1 MGIKANNR
9 EKLTQQID
17 ELQCELEK
25 QKQQISQLEEEL
37 AGTKFNLDE
46 RAKELSGIYN
56 ITQLI
61 NDPEN
66 STDHILNQSIEII
79 CSSYLYPE
87 ICCGRILYDG
97 RVFATENFQ
106 ETKWKQSTH
115 SKLSRHE
122 GQLHIEVYYLKEMP
136 ERDEGPFLKEEKN
149 LLITVANELA
159 VCLDR
164 KKAERETFEKAQRF
178 TSLFDSVQDAIF
190 IHDLEGHML
199 EANREACRRL
209 NYSKEELLGM
219 TPMDIDDSVYSA
231 RVPEILDRIKN
242 EGHYKGET
250 VHLTK
255 GKGRIPTEL
264 NANIIDF
271 DGKKAVITVA
281 RDITERKNYEK
292 DLVSAKEKAE
302 ESARLKSSFL
312 ANLSHEIRTPLN
324 AILGFADLLNATNT
338 QEGKKQEYVETI
350 KESGNKLLTIINDI
364 LDISMIESNQVQ
376 LDQQAF
382 GLNNL
387 LEEMGAHL
395 EEKIQSIQKKIEL
408 KTEKQFENGNDLAYS
423 DPQKIHLVFSKLTDN
438 AVKFTPEGTI
448 KIGYTVDEGF
458 IRFYVSDTG
467 IGVPEESINMI
478 FQRFRQLESGMTRR
492 FEGLGLGLSI
502 ARGLVNRMGGQIEFQ
517 SRLNQGSTVT
527 FSIPYKKHEEDV
539 STGKKINDSRTDISQ
554 KTVVVAEDDPTNYY
568 LIREY
573 LADTSAEI
581 WHAQDGRQVVEMCR
595 QQEEID
601 LILMD
606 IKMPVMDGITAL
618 QEIKK
623 LRSGIPV
630 VALTAYA
637 YENDKNNLMEKGFDS
652 YLSKPVDQDQLL
664 NQVKKILTQPS
675 YHGKTDL

>member
-1 MGIKANNR
+1 MGIKAENR
-9 EKLTQQID
+9 EKLTRQID
-17 ELQCELEK
+17 ELQSELEK
-25 QKQQISQLEEEL
+25 QKEQISQLEEEL
-37 AGTKFNLDE
+37 EGKKFNLHE
-46 RAKELSGIYN
+46 RTKELAGIYN

-66 STDHILNQSIEII
+66 STDHILNQSIEIL
-79 CSSYLYPE
+79 CASYLYPE
-87 ICCGRILYDG
+87 VCCGRILYDG
-97 RVFATENFQ
+97 RLFATDNFQ
-106 ETKWKQSTH
+106 KTKWKQATS
-115 SKLSRHE
+115 SKLSRHK
-122 GQLHIEVYYLKEMP
+122 GQLHIEIYYIQEMP
-136 ERDEGPFLKEEKN
+136 DRDEGPFLREEKN

-164 KKAERETFEKAQRF
+164 KKAERETLEKAQRF
-178 TSLFDSVQDAIF
+178 RSLFDSVQDGIF
-190 IHDLEGHML
+190 IHDLEGNML
-199 EANREACRRL
+199 EVNREACRRL
-209 NYSKEELLGM
+209 NYSREELLGM
-219 TPMDIDDSVYSA
+219 TPMDIDDSIYSD
-231 RVPEILDRIKN
+231 RVPEILEQIKN

-255 GKGRIPTEL
+255 GKEKIPTEL
-264 NANIIDF
+264 NANLINF

-281 RDITERKNYEK
+281 RDITERKNHEK
-292 DLVSAKEKAE
+292 DLVNAKEKAE

-338 QEGKKQEYVETI
+338 HEGKKQEYVGTI

-376 LDQQAF
+376 MDHQAF

-387 LEEMGAHL
+387 MNEVGAHV
-395 EEKIQSIQKKIEL
+395 EEKIQFFQKEIEL
-408 KTEKQFENGNDLAYS
+408 KIEKHLENGNDLAYS
-423 DPQKIHLVFSKLTDN
+423 DPQKIHHVFSKLADN
-438 AVKFTPEGTI
+438 AIKFTPEGTI
-448 KIGYTVDEGF
+448 KIGYTVDDDF

-467 IGVPEESINMI
+467 IGVPEESRYMI

-502 ARGLVNRMGGQIEFQ
+502 AKGLVNRMGGQIDFQ
-517 SRLNQGSTVT
+517 SVLYQGSTIT
-527 FSIPYKKHEEDV
+527 FSIPYKRHEEDV
-539 STGKKINDSRTDISQ
+539 STGKEVNDICTDISQ

-573 LADTSAEI
+573 LADTSADI
-581 WHAQDGRQVVEMCR
+581 RHAGDGRQVVEMCR

-623 LRSGIPV
+623 LRSDIPV

-637 YENDKNNLMEKGFDS
+637 YENDKNNLLEKGFNS

-664 NQVKKILTQPS
+664 KKVKKILTQP
-675 YHGKTDL
+675 Y

>member
-1 MGIKANNR
+1 MGIKADNR

-17 ELQCELEK
+17 ELQAELEK
-25 QKQQISQLEEEL
+25 QKQKTNQLEEEL
-37 AGTKFNLDE
+37 AGKKFNLKE
-46 RAKELSGIYN
+46 RTKELAGIYN

-61 NDPEN
+61 NDPVN
-66 STDHILNQSIEII
+66 PTDHILNQSIEII

-87 ICCGRILYDG
+87 ICCGRILLDG
-97 RVFATENFQ
+97 RVFATDNFQ
-106 ETKWKQSTH
+106 ETPWKQDTS
-115 SKLSRHE
+115 SNLSRHK
-122 GQLHIEVYYLKEMP
+122 GPLHIEVYYLEEMP
-136 ERDEGPFLKEEKN
+136 ERDEGPFLREEKN

-178 TSLFDSVQDAIF
+178 RSLFDSVQDGIF

-199 EANREACRRL
+199 EVNREACRRL
-209 NYSKEELLGM
+209 NYSRQELLGM

-231 RVPEILDRIKN
+231 RVPEILDQIKK

-255 GKGRIPTEL
+255 GQERIPTEL

-281 RDITERKNYEK
+281 RDITERKNHEK
-292 DLVSAKEKAE
+292 DLVNAKEKAE

-324 AILGFADLLNATNT
+324 AILGFADLLNAPQT

-350 KESGNKLLTIINDI
+350 KESGNKLLTIIDDI

-376 LDQQAF
+376 LDHQAF

-395 EEKIQSIQKKIEL
+395 EEKIQFSQKKIEL
-408 KTEKQFENGNDLAYS
+408 KTEKHLENGSDLAYS
-423 DPQKIHLVFSKLTDN
+423 DPQKIHHVFSKLADN

-448 KIGYTVDEGF
+448 KIGYMVDEGF

-467 IGVPEESINMI
+467 IGVPEEAKNMI

-502 ARGLVNRMGGQIEFQ
+502 ARGLVNTMEGHIDFQ
-517 SRLNQGSTVT
+517 SVLNQGSTVT
-527 FSIPYKKHEEDV
+527 FSIPYKKQEEEV
-539 STGKKINDSRTDISQ
+539 STGKEVNDVHTDISK

-573 LADTSAEI
+573 LADTRAEI
-581 WHAQDGRQVVEMCR
+581 RHAEDGRQVVEMCR
-595 QQEEID
+595 QQEKID

-618 QEIKK
+618 KK
-623 LRSGIPV
+623 ILKFRSDIPV

-637 YENDKNNLMEKGFDS
+637 YQNDKKSLLEEGFDG
-652 YLSKPVDQDQLL
+652 YLSKPLDQGELL
-664 NQVKKILTQPS
+664 TQVKKMLTQPS
-675 YHGKTDL
+675 YHGTTDL